1 VCTGMYDCVYVE
13 EHFKKRRRSAYP
25 CSYAYM
31 YILALLHL
39 LCLRGVDA
47 GHVDVGAMLLRSLL
61 MTVHRV
67 AAHCAG
73 ALGLYHDGSSG
84 DAAAAGRGARH
95 VRREEGGL
103 VCVCVC
109 VCVCAG
115 DARMECITAHY
126 VCIM

>member
-1 VCTGMYDCVYVE
+1 
-13 EHFKKRRRSAYP
+13 
-25 CSYAYM
+25 
-31 YILALLHL
+31 
-39 LCLRGVDA
+39 
-47 GHVDVGAMLLRSLL
+47 
-61 MTVHRV
+61 
-67 AAHCAG
+67 
-73 ALGLYHDGSSG
+73 
-84 DAAAAGRGARH
+84 